1 MLLYHYTKLE
11 NLTSIV
17 KKDGLVFWLTEY
29 KELDDPTEG
38 DYILKVQQEYYSGW
52 TNNNVDLYVLSL
64 CEQFDNLSMWR
75 EYANNASGIA
85 LGIETDKIRP
95 SKFYNL
101 VCCDYGNQMN
111 SLYKQELDSEMESM
125 SSIESIEKY
134 LKTSE
139 RFPDLSLED
148 IKEFNKKMKVMSGS
162 YKQLCVKSPY
172 YSYEKEWRYI
182 VKLSDIS
189 QFRYYFKG
197 GKLKKSYEF
206 RIQPDAFAKIYVG
219 SNNSDVII
227 EEVEKYLK
235 MVGYEHIPIEK
246 LNLPYRSR

>member
-148 IKEFNKKMKVMSGS
+148 IKEFNK
-162 YKQLCVKSPY
+162 
-172 YSYEKEWRYI
+172 
-182 VKLSDIS
+182 
-189 QFRYYFKG
+189 
-197 GKLKKSYEF
+197 
-206 RIQPDAFAKIYVG
+206 
-219 SNNSDVII
+219 
-227 EEVEKYLK
+227 
-235 MVGYEHIPIEK
+235 
-246 LNLPYRSR
+246 